1 MTAIA
6 GRSGG
11 FLRLLCA
18 LGLLCAVAL
27 NAQAAELIAREQLR
41 DLDLA
46 FAPVEVADERP
57 GRPQLMRVD
66 TLPDDT
72 LQLRLPFR
80 PNRLERLVPDGG
92 SVTAGQALARISGPE
107 LVAWLLEARAIE
119 ARFADAAARYRA
131 NRPLYQQQALSA
143 DLWQRIAD
151 RYYALQLEQHH
162 VEHVLEWLQ
171 PTQDPEPEALL
182 VAPRGGR
189 VLFSPLPEVAD
200 GEIPL
205 LRLLDTGS
213 LRLVARLPG
222 AQAETVL
229 ALRSGACD
237 LPIDGREG
245 RVTGLSR
252 RVWSQPLAGCLEA
265 TPGLPVDGYPVYA
278 LDGYRVPRPAIIRH
292 GGRTLLALDRDGDL
306 ALQEVSL
313 DGEDDMHF
321 YLRSTVPLAGRRV
334 LVRSVSAVQ
343 GILLG
348 LGGE

>member
-1 MTAIA
+1 MITTP
-6 GRSGG
+6 GR
-11 FLRLLCA
+11 LRGV
-18 LGLLCAVAL
+18 LGLLCAAAL
-27 NAQAAELIAREQLR
+27 SAQAAERIEREQLR
-41 DLDLA
+41 DQDHA
-46 FAPVEVADERP
+46 FAPVEVATERP

-107 LVAWLLEARAIE
+107 LVAWLLEARAVE
-119 ARFADAAARYRA
+119 ARFDDAAARYRA
-131 NRPLYQQQALSA
+131 NRPLYEQQALSA

-151 RYYALQLEQHH
+151 RYFALQLEQHH
-162 VEHVLEWLQ
+162 VEHVYEWLQ
-171 PTQDPEPEALL
+171 LVEGPEPEALL

-189 VLFSPLPEVAD
+189 VLFMPLPEVAD

-205 LRLLDTGS
+205 VRLLDTAS

-222 AQAETVL
+222 AQAGSVV

-237 LPIDGREG
+237 LAIDGREG
-245 RVTGLSR
+245 RITGLSS
-252 RVWSQPLAGCLEA
+252 RVWSAPLAGCLAA

-278 LDGYRVPRPAIIRH
+278 FDGYRVPRSAVIRH
-292 GGRTLLALDRDGDL
+292 AGRTLLALDGDGDL
-306 ALQEVSL
+306 ALQEVRIA
-313 DGEDDMHF
+313 GEDDTHY
-321 YLRSTVPLAGRRV
+321 YLRATASLAGGRV

-348 LGGE
+348 LGGD